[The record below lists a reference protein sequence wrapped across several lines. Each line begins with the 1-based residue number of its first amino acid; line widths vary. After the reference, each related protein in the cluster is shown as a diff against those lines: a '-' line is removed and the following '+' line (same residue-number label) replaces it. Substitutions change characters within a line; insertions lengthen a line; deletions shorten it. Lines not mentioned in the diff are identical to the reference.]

1 MKLGEALTA
10 LGKEEEAIATY
21 RKAIKLN
28 PDSVWSHY
36 KLWSAIDEY
45 HKHLENFLGTNP
57 LDTPT
62 FLELTVH

>member
-28 PDSVWSHY
+28 PASVWSHY

-45 HKHLENFLGTNP
+45 HKHLENFY
-57 LDTPT
+57 DT
-62 FLELTVH
+62 